1 MRRVIERFLLLAGIA
16 MLGVWAWSEVRYAVW
31 QDWGN
36 WAFERELGR
45 QSTNTLDY
53 LNAKK
58 DQAWTRVRAWLG
70 RTEVP
75 SNDHEPVPVV
85 PPPEIART
93 PGIEH
98 NGLIGR
104 LTIPRLHLTAAVR
117 EGAEEDT
124 LAVALGHIP
133 STSLPGQKGNVGI
146 AGHRDRIFRG
156 LKEIRQDDLI
166 RLETLSGNYSYQV
179 TSTEV
184 VKPSDVSVLKAA
196 NISELTLV
204 TCFPFYYVGAAP
216 DRFIV
221 KARQLAGNPAP
232 EAGAAALMA
241 TIHPDVSAEVP
252 KVLPHRDHD
261 GGRVG
266 FEIPKDHSRQLA
278 PGIWFGVTG
287 TNVESHSVQGWMWL
301 MPERKTI
308 WLRDRS
314 TEEPVVF
321 YSARDGKRREL
332 RVTKVMSGAVTGYLA
347 SSD

>member
-1 MRRVIERFLLLAGIA
+1 M
-16 MLGVWAWSEVRYAVW
+16 VW

-36 WAFERELGR
+36 WAFDRELRR

-53 LNAKK
+53 LNEKK
-58 DQAWTRVRAWLG
+58 DQVWTRIRGWLG
-70 RTEVP
+70 RSDVP
-75 SNDHEPVPVV
+75 SNDAPVAPL
-85 PPPEIART
+85 PEIAHT
-93 PGIEH
+93 PRIEH

-133 STSLPGQKGNVGI
+133 STALPGQKGNVGI
-146 AGHRDRIFRG
+146 AGHRDRMFRG

-166 RLETLSGNYSYQV
+166 HLETLSGSYSYQV
-179 TSTEV
+179 TSTEI

-204 TCFPFYYVGAAP
+204 TCYPFYYVGAAP

-221 KARQLAGNPAP
+221 KARQLVGNPAP
-232 EAGAAALMA
+232 EAASAALMA
-241 TIHPDVSAEVP
+241 TIHAEVP
-252 KVLPHRDHD
+252 ANVPADVPKTTLQRDHD
-261 GGRVG
+261 SGRVG

-278 PGIWFGVTG
+278 PGIWFGVTE
-287 TNVESHSVQGWMWL
+287 TNVESHSVKGWMWL

-314 TEEPVVF
+314 TDEPVVF

-332 RVTKVMSGAVTGYLA
+332 RVTKVLSGAVTGYLA